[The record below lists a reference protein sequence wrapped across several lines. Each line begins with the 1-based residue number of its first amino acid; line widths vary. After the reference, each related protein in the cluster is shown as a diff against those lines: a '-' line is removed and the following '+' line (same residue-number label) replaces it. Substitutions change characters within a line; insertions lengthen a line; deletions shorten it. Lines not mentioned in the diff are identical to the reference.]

1 MGMPHEPL
9 AREVQAPGGKVV
21 VAETIGTIVISP
33 SGQEYR
39 RVFVGVPAP
48 GQPLVGREQ
57 VVADLRGELLAG
69 RIVARTGLPGVG
81 KTALALAIARDDAI
95 LAHFTGGVL
104 WAGLGP
110 AASVASGLAR
120 WGTLLGVDVSAEPT
134 AEERAQRLHDHLQT
148 VVPGKPIL
156 VLLDDAWH
164 WQDLAPFRV
173 FAEPGNALLVT
184 TRDQELARRVTHQPG
199 GSVQGVGE
207 EAPVA

>member
-1 MGMPHEPL
+1 MPPEPL
-9 AREVQAPGGKVV
+9 VPAVNAPGGKVV
-21 VAETIGTIVISP
+21 VADSIGTIVISP

-48 GQPLVGREQ
+48 GQPLVGRDT
-57 VVADLRGELLAG
+57 VVADLRRELLKG
-69 RIVARTGLPGVG
+69 RVVARTGLPGVG
-81 KTALALAIARDDAI
+81 KTALALAIARDPAI
-95 LAHFTGGVL
+95 LEHFTGGVL

-110 AASVASGLAR
+110 AANVTSSLAR
-120 WGTLLGVDVSAEPT
+120 WGTLLGVDVSAEAS

-156 VLLDDAWH
+156 VLLDDAWQ

-184 TRDQELARRVTHQPG
+184 TRDQELARRFTQQPV
-199 GSVQGVGE
+199 GSVQELG
-207 EAPVA
+207 